1 MSKSATMTIDAIFVV
16 RKIMEKARE
25 REVNLQF
32 YFIDFK
38 SILML
43 LWFTC
48 CYGHTTTIMLWN
60 YQKSFGDY
68 SDKTIF

>member
-1 MSKSATMTIDAIFVV
+1 
-16 RKIMEKARE
+16 MEKARE

-48 CYGHTTTIMLWN
+48 CYGHTTIIMHWN
-60 YQKSFGDY
+60 YQKSFGD
-68 SDKTIF
+68 